1 MHAKNSVFQR
11 YMTRSMICKYWYFD
25 SLVKAHIL
33 SGCNIPH
40 VSKTIHIESLIELTL
55 IELIFEYVETN
66 LFAGLVSL
74 FF

>member
-25 SLVKAHIL
+25 SLVNAHIL